1 MFFDD
6 SDRPLKKLRI
16 HPPAQPPA
24 PKPELTDYELDL
36 LRHEAQDRLR
46 TTWEDII
53 ERYSRPGIVADEIDL
68 ETGEVV
74 VDNGHLRGME
84 RLEFGDVEGDEERE
98 SDFSEGEVHGEEE
111 EEVFEEL
118 LTPGRRTPGS
128 KLMHLLRTQR
138 SGSLTPRRNRTPH
151 TPSRSRQDSAPPRF
165 PSGLVRQGHDSGKGE
180 SIISTH
186 ASSPGAE
193 SELSQESA
201 HDWLNA
207 GARTVK
213 GAGEDELIRDD
224 ESEHAWIN
232 AEDEEGGPVG
242 RLTLASPSKWLNV
255 HAANTPVLFRPSA
268 IPTPLPMS
276 IFMPTQEAAAVL
288 TPAQVEA
295 VEEGMGDDLWGP
307 SRNDPF
313 VEKGKRWR
321 DHHPD
326 GSPPPE
332 MFEREKVTLMPTA
345 EGLFEDYDQGYWE
358 DGQHDKKPVDT
369 EEPMDEGS
377 NEWKEH
383 KAFENA
389 SPNPLGLLLHMY
401 RKQRSVTPTDVVK
414 TISPAP
420 APVLAPV
427 TPSERKT
434 TPVKAITSPMK
445 TTVTPSTR
453 MTPKKSL
460 VTPATKIT
468 PKKAMSEEP
477 KRRLWTPIKT
487 VRKTP
492 KSAARPALRA
502 EDSFASVASAVD
514 VDGKTASL
522 LEVVASEVRKG
533 KKSDAEDKTVSVPT
547 SECVT
552 EAKAGE
558 PEGTAVCG
566 EVGYKCDKAFCF
578 KCIGF

>member
-1 MFFDD
+1 MCFDD
-6 SDRPLKKLRI
+6 SDRPLKKQRI
-16 HPPAQPPA
+16 PPPPQAPA

-46 TTWEDII
+46 STWEDII

-98 SDFSEGEVHGEEE
+98 SDFSEEEMQGEEE

-128 KLMHLLRTQR
+128 KLLHLLRTQR
-138 SGSLTPRRNRTPH
+138 SGSSTPRRSRTPH

-165 PSGLVRQGHDSGKGE
+165 PLGLVRQGHDSGKGE
-180 SIISTH
+180 SIISTR
-186 ASSPGAE
+186 ASSPGAD
-193 SELSQESA
+193 SVLSQESA
-201 HDWLNA
+201 HEWLNA
-207 GARTVK
+207 GAR
-213 GAGEDELIRDD
+213 ADERADNDELIRDD

-232 AEDEEGGPVG
+232 AEDEEDEPAK
-242 RLTLASPSKWLNV
+242 TSNLASPSKWLNV
-255 HAANTPVLFRPSA
+255 HAADTPILFRPSPT
-268 IPTPLPMS
+268 PTPLPMS
-276 IFMPTQEAAAVL
+276 TSMPTQE
-288 TPAQVEA
+288 PAPAPAPTLVGVEVV
-295 VEEGMGDDLWGP
+295 VEETDGDLWGP

-332 MFEREKVTLMPTA
+332 MFEREKVNPMPTA
-345 EGLFEDYDQGYWE
+345 KDLFEDDDQRYWE
-358 DGQHDKKPVDT
+358 NGQYEEKPT
-369 EEPMDEGS
+369 NAEKPE
-377 NEWKEH
+377 NEQREYN
-383 KAFENA
+383 AFENA

-420 APVLAPV
+420 VMAPVP
-427 TPSERKT
+427 PSERKE
-434 TPVKAITSPMK
+434 TPVKAITSPLK
-445 TTVTPSTR
+445 TTITPSAR

-477 KRRLWTPIKT
+477 KRRLWTPIRT

-492 KSAARPALRA
+492 KSAVRPALRA

-514 VDGKTASL
+514 EDGKTGGL
-522 LEVVASEVRKG
+522 LEVVADEFRRG
-533 KKSDAEDKTVSVPT
+533 KKSDAEVKTVSVPT
-547 SECVT
+547 LERVM
-552 EAKAGE
+552 EAKAVE
-558 PEGTAVCG
+558 PQGTAVCG
-566 EVGYKCDKAFCF
+566 EVGYKCGKAFCF